1 MSQQEQIFTQ
11 AISDNQAAIYRIC
24 LAYLYD
30 RSHAADLYQEILL
43 QIWKSMAAFRGD
55 ARISTWIYRIAV
67 NTAITYNAQHKKNRH
82 EELPHTINV
91 QEAGLHEKIEQEERL
106 NRLTLAVS
114 QLEEHDRLLV
124 SLMLEGMSYKEI
136 AEITGSNTNNIGV
149 RINRIKTRLLKLM
162 NNQTDD
168 DGL

>member
-1 MSQQEQIFTQ
+1 MTNEQLFNK
-11 AISDNQAAIYRIC
+11 AVKDNQAAVYRIC

-30 RSHAADLYQEILL
+30 RSHAADLYQEIML
-43 QIWKSMAAFRGD
+43 QVWKSMPRFRGD
-55 ARISTWIYRIAV
+55 ASINTWIYRIAV
-67 NTAITYNAQHKKNRH
+67 NTAITYNAQYKKAKH
-82 EELPHTINV
+82 AALPDMGGVADTGIQEKIQ
-91 QEAGLHEKIEQEERL
+91 QEAAL
-106 NRLTLAVS
+106 NKLSYAIS

-149 RINRIKTRLLKLM
+149 RITRIKARLMKLM
-162 NNQTDD
+162 NNKTED

>member
-1 MSQQEQIFTQ
+1 VTNEQLFNK
-11 AISDNQAAIYRIC
+11 AVKDNQASVYRIC

-30 RSHAADLYQEILL
+30 RSHAADLYQEIML
-43 QIWKSMAAFRGD
+43 QVWKSMPRFRGD
-55 ARISTWIYRIAV
+55 SSINTWIYRIAV
-67 NTAITYNAQHKKNRH
+67 NTAITYNAQYKKSRH
-82 EELPHTINV
+82 AELPDMGGVADTGIQEKIQ
-91 QEAGLHEKIEQEERL
+91 QEAEL
-106 NRLTLAVS
+106 NRLTTAIG

-149 RINRIKTRLLKLM
+149 RINRIKTRLMKLM
-162 NNQTDD
+162 DNKTDE